1 MLAAQVL
8 PVYVVG
14 DDPGGLHFTVAAD
27 DSRLARLTQADSF
40 PSAVSYSEEGELR
53 RRYVTRA
60 VRQRLHQQEFR
71 ERVLEAYRR
80 QCALCRLRHPE
91 LLDAAHII
99 PDAEERGAPVVRNG
113 LSLCR
118 LHHAAYDAYLLAVR
132 PDYTVEVTGVPRP
145 VLLTFLTLAGQHRQQ
160 LGTWYLWD
168 VVPMVPMWTTG
179 TA

>member
-1 MLAAQVL
+1 M
-8 PVYVVG
+8 P
-14 DDPGGLHFTVAAD
+14 
-27 DSRLARLTQADSF
+27 
-40 PSAVSYSEEGELR
+40 YSEEGELR

-99 PDAEERGAPVVRNG
+99 PDTEERGAPVVRNG

-118 LHHAAYDAYLLAVR
+118 LHHAAYDSYLLAVR
-132 PDYTVEVTGVPRP
+132 PDYTVEVSRAVLADTGEGDVRRLHGRDRDVFRLRVGEWRVLFTVIAGLVVLIARVHPRSSAYRP
-145 VLLTFLTLAGQHRQQ
+145 
-160 LGTWYLWD
+160 
-168 VVPMVPMWTTG
+168 
-179 TA
+179 